1 MGSTLVESFEL
12 LVYAEQL
19 APRLEAAAVAQA
31 QLPELE
37 EEKRWLAAARARLGA
52 VRPESRGDLL
62 NRALR
67 LPELEGLKGERGRL
81 IQGAIAD
88 EVERLQAG
96 IAYAGGARS
105 PLLDVLF
112 HNLKVPGLRRCSRP
126 ELERFCAEI
135 ERRLA
140 SSYARR
146 MFAGEPYAAVTPTVQ
161 ALEVAIA
168 TWRSVFSEQPL
179 DDEAAAALREA
190 LAEAGRTVEIALRQA
205 RLLAQ
210 AALLPAADLL
220 DAAGVV
226 TAKAK
231 RRGKDAEEDLHPML
245 EHDPPDPLLPTPD
258 ERAEIAAISS
268 DGGEASEASVGPA
281 RGLRSTTGHGIG
293 KPVKAGEGSPARAPR
308 RAG

>member
-52 VRPESRGDLL
+52 VRAESHGDLL

-140 SSYARR
+140 SSHARR
-146 MFAGEPYAAVTPTVQ
+146 M
-161 ALEVAIA
+161 
-168 TWRSVFSEQPL
+168 
-179 DDEAAAALREA
+179 
-190 LAEAGRTVEIALRQA
+190 
-205 RLLAQ
+205 
-210 AALLPAADLL
+210 
-220 DAAGVV
+220 
-226 TAKAK
+226 
-231 RRGKDAEEDLHPML
+231 
-245 EHDPPDPLLPTPD
+245 
-258 ERAEIAAISS
+258 
-268 DGGEASEASVGPA
+268 EASVGPV
-281 RGLRSTTGHGIG
+281 RGPGSTTGHGIG
-293 KPVKAGEGSPARAPR
+293 NRSGPARDLQPAHHGGPGEEHVEHARDVAEVVEPDERARDVEADEVAHPRERGDVGDHHHTKPPAPR
-308 RAG
+308 P